1 MDNPFE
7 VAEKKFWSVNVVPK
21 FLLRGVPRVC
31 TILFWYLIVFI
42 LTLFFTQRNLN
53 YQHWVLRWSCRLK
66 LWLCGYKNIE
76 CSNQDWLKMKNT
88 DAQIIFCK
96 HSSYIDIGMMCYLM
110 PEVKFVASSYVKNI
124 PIINKFGRYSCI
136 YMESEFG
143 GNSLT
148 EKIQKEIDK
157 GHKILYFGEGVCSR
171 GDHLLKLRNG
181 MFVPKKKILPIHIE
195 YEEHNNWVM
204 GEQDMI
210 QHFLQQLAN
219 FKNKVKVRVLN
230 EYDPNEEDKNDIE
243 KFKENFRDYYIKN
256 LNLIKSKKSY
266 QDHTFYKLKLDKK
279 TT

>member
-7 VAEKKFWSVNVVPK
+7 VEEKKFWSVRVVPK
-21 FLLRGVPRVC
+21 FLLRGVPRIC

-42 LTLFFTQRNLN
+42 LTLFFTQKNLN
-53 YQHWVLRWSCRLK
+53 YQHWLLKWSCRFK

-76 CSNQDWLKMKNT
+76 CSNQEWLKLKNT

-96 HSSYIDIGMMCYLM
+96 HSSYIDIGLMCYLM
-110 PEVKFVASSYVKNI
+110 PDVKFVASSYVKNI
-124 PIINKFGRYSCI
+124 PVINKFGRYSCI

-181 MFVPKKKILPIHIE
+181 MFVPRKKILPIHIE
-195 YEEHNNWVM
+195 YEEQNNWVM

-210 QHFLQQLAN
+210 QHFFRQLSN
-219 FKNKVKVRVLN
+219 FKNKVKVRVLD
-230 EYDPNEEDKNDIE
+230 EYEPNEEEKNDLE
-243 KFKENFRDYYIKN
+243 KFKENFREYYSKN
-256 LNLIKSKKSY
+256 LGLIKSEKSY